1 MYTHSITE
9 KKGKAC
15 GAFQWQQTNQQ
26 HALLSTA
33 TDWPHVSCLFL
44 SESNERLGGWMQSPR
59 SSGQCFSAVRG
70 DCRSQVRVGSKK

>member
-9 KKGKAC
+9 KKGKAR

-44 SESNERLGGWMQSPR
+44 SEPNERTWMD
-59 SSGQCFSAVRG
+59 AVT
-70 DCRSQVRVGSKK
+70 SLVGSVFLCSAR